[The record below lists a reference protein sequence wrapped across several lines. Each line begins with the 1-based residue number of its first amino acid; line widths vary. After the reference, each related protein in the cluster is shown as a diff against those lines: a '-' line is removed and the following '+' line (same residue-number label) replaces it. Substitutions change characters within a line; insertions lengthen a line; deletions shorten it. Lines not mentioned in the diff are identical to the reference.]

1 MYEALIKG
9 ENVMRTTEVL
19 GTTISKLKFQGNPM
33 RNETMVGKRIL
44 GIFVALQ
51 DVAGM
56 FGTFGRSSED
66 SGTFTI
72 QEKNKRL

>member
-44 GIFVALQ
+44 GIFVAL
-51 DVAGM
+51 
-56 FGTFGRSSED
+56 
-66 SGTFTI
+66 
-72 QEKNKRL
+72 